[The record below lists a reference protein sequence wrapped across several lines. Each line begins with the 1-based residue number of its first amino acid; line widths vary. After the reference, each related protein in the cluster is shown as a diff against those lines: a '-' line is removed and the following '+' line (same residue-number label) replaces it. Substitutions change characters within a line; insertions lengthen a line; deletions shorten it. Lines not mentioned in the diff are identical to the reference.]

1 MKLNYKSAFTLAEV
15 LLTLVIIGVVAAMTL
30 PTLANSIGNLAF
42 SSGVKKNYTVFS
54 QAFKLTQKFDNND
67 YEDWNYTHSD
77 DFTREAYGNIARF
90 LRINKVCGKKYTD
103 NECFMPVKA
112 KNGRPAEFFTEE
124 GFAPNFAHLYTFVL
138 NDGTSVAMD
147 VWLKNSVNTYAG
159 VSNNLIDENNN
170 LIILIDVN
178 GNRKPNML
186 GKDVHMFVLT
196 HKGIVPAGVDN
207 QSANCNNRSVEYN
220 YDCTAKMLKIE

>member
-1 MKLNYKSAFTLAEV
+1 MNTQNVVLFICSYFSGNKMKLNYKSAFTLAEV
-15 LLTLVIIGVVAAMTL
+15 LLTLVIIGVVAAMTI

-103 NECFMPVKA
+103 NE
-112 KNGRPAEFFTEE
+112 
-124 GFAPNFAHLYTFVL
+124 
-138 NDGTSVAMD
+138 
-147 VWLKNSVNTYAG
+147 
-159 VSNNLIDENNN
+159 
-170 LIILIDVN
+170 
-178 GNRKPNML
+178 
-186 GKDVHMFVLT
+186 
-196 HKGIVPAGVDN
+196 
-207 QSANCNNRSVEYN
+207 
-220 YDCTAKMLKIE
+220 